1 MWKSRCNLLRRDK
14 RVLNLIYPFF
24 VFEIEKYE
32 TRAMGKGRLSEILER
47 INKELHG
54 QSGSSVSL
62 DSLTYLNLRFIG
74 NFKQSSLN
82 SVRMR

>member
-32 TRAMGKGRLSEILER
+32 TRAMVKGRLAEILER
-47 INKELHG
+47 INKELRG
-54 QSGSSVSL
+54 
-62 DSLTYLNLRFIG
+62 
-74 NFKQSSLN
+74 
-82 SVRMR
+82 